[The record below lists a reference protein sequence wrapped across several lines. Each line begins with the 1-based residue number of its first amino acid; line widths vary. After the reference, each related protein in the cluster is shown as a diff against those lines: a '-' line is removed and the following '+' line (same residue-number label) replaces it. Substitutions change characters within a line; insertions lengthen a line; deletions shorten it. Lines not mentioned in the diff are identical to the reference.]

1 MPRSTS
7 TDVAPYRADIL
18 HRQSWITYTA
28 PTPPPYT
35 ISSLYDAPLGDS
47 MTGIDYTGVSTLN
60 ADSHFEQMRLLNG
73 GSTSKT
79 IINYMRSAWTG
90 TIAFL
95 LGAVAVQ
102 VLISALF
109 AGELVPAIIAI
120 VALVGITVGYFKIRG
135 SHPWAPITIIDNPYM
150 SRFSIWVH
158 SCARGAH
165 DPLWAMYS
173 NAASLSMRGYKEVNT
188 RHNRGD
194 FPYQVRDADIVY
206 SRAIEFLSRYAYA
219 YEAYRRGEQVKLPK
233 LPSAKE
239 LQRGSRGSAAHE
251 AQTIATEIELNA
263 KTWIQAL

>member
-7 TDVAPYRADIL
+7 TDVKPYRADIL

-35 ISSLYDAPLGDS
+35 ISSLYDAPLSDS
-47 MTGIDYTGVSTLN
+47 MTGIDYTGVSALN

-79 IINYMRSAWTG
+79 IINYLRSACLG
-90 TIAFL
+90 TVAFL

-102 VLISALF
+102 VLISAFFSNEPVIAICAIL
-109 AGELVPAIIAI
+109 AII
-120 VALVGITVGYFKIRG
+120 GIIVGYFKIRG

-165 DPLWAMYS
+165 DPLWAIYS

-239 LQRGSRGSAAHE
+239 LQRGSRGSAADK
-251 AQTIATEIELNA
+251 AGAIATEIELNA
-263 KTWIQAL
+263 KTWVQSL

>member
-7 TDVAPYRADIL
+7 TDVKPYRADIL

-47 MTGIDYTGVSTLN
+47 MTGIDYTGVSALN

-79 IINYMRSAWTG
+79 IINYLRSACSG
-90 TIAFL
+90 TVAFL

-102 VLISALF
+102 VLISAFF
-109 AGELVPAIIAI
+109 ANEPVIAICAIFAII
-120 VALVGITVGYFKIRG
+120 GIIVGYFKIRG

-165 DPLWAMYS
+165 DPLWAIYS
-173 NAASLSMRGYKEVNT
+173 NAASLSMRGYEEVNT
-188 RHNRGD
+188 RHNRSD
-194 FPYQVRDADIVY
+194 FPYQVRDTDIVY

-233 LPSAKE
+233 RPSAKE
-239 LQRGSRGSAAHE
+239 LQRGSRGSAARE
-251 AQTIATEIELNA
+251 AQAIATEIELNT
-263 KTWIQAL
+263 KTWVQSL

>member
-7 TDVAPYRADIL
+7 TDVKPYRADIL
-18 HRQSWITYTA
+18 HRQSWITYSA
-28 PTPPPYT
+28 PAPPPYT

-47 MTGIDYTGVSTLN
+47 MTGIDYTGVSALN

-79 IINYMRSAWTG
+79 IISYLRSTCLLPAAYILGGMAIWTFAAAYDADKYG
-90 TIAFL
+90 WMIF
-95 LGAVAVQ
+95 
-102 VLISALF
+102 SAL
-109 AGELVPAIIAI
+109 ALIGVIA
-120 VALVGITVGYFKIRG
+120 GYFKIRDP
-135 SHPWAPITIIDNPYM
+135 HPWAPITIIDNPYM

-165 DPLWAMYS
+165 DPIWAIYS

-219 YEAYRRGEQVKLPK
+219 YEAYRRGNGSGLPK

-239 LQRGSRGSAAHE
+239 LQRGSRGSAARE
-251 AQTIATEIELNA
+251 AQSIATEIELNA